1 MKTPVISNDKIN
13 VDIIANEIMR
23 FMLKFGIVLCAL
35 IGTLAFTCLAP
46 RLISVG
52 PLQMA
57 RGYITAITGF

>member
-23 FMLKFGIVLCAL
+23 FMLKFGIVICAL
-35 IGTLAFTCLAP
+35 IGTLAFTCLAS

>member
-1 MKTPVISNDKIN
+1 MKTPVISKDKIH
-13 VDIIANEIMR
+13 VDIANEIMR

-35 IGTLAFTCLAP
+35 IGTLAFTCLAS